1 MYLFINFFCEIPLF
15 LMVILNWFF
24 FIELQYDE
32 QRITMMYNSTNND
45 LLQYIY
51 NTFSRNKGH
60 IFFQTDKLIISINP
74 KLSPDMFFRC
84 KSPLH

>member
-1 MYLFINFFCEIPLF
+1 
-15 LMVILNWFF
+15 
-24 FIELQYDE
+24 
-32 QRITMMYNSTNND
+32 MMYNSTNND

>member
-1 MYLFINFFCEIPLF
+1 
-15 LMVILNWFF
+15 MVILNWFF

-60 IFFQTDKLIISINP
+60 IFFKQIN
-74 KLSPDMFFRC
+74 
-84 KSPLH
+84 